1 MFSILSKLHLSNFKK
16 GDSVIIKTCPRRWD
30 NADAYKG
37 YRGIIEDIELKDKFR
52 NGIGSIIIK
61 GETSTF
67 VATGII
73 GKLKLTKIPQKNN

>member
-1 MFSILSKLHLSNFKK
+1 MFNILSKLHLSRFKK
-16 GDSVIIKTCPRRWD
+16 GDNVIIKTCPRRWD

-37 YRGIIEDIELKDKFR
+37 YQGIIEDIELKEKFT
-52 NGIGSIIIK
+52 NGVGSIILK

-73 GKLKLTKIPQKNN
+73 GKLKLIKLCDCQI